1 MVNTPCYHACMY
13 DIGHSLHDALNDA
26 HSELSRAQVAV
37 AHANAGGE
45 PSRNADAA
53 MAQTARA
60 AIFSE
65 ALLSIE
71 HARFEAIKTVAK

>member
-1 MVNTPCYHACMY
+1 MY
-13 DIGHSLHDALNDA
+13 DIGQSLQDALGDA
-26 HSELSRAQVAV
+26 RSQLSRAQVAV
-37 AHANAGGE
+37 ARANAGGST
-45 PSRNADAA
+45 SRNADAA

-71 HARFEAIKTVAK
+71 HARFEAIKTVTK

>member
-1 MVNTPCYHACMY
+1 MFDV
-13 DIGHSLHDALNDA
+13 GHSLQGALENA
-26 HSELSRAQVAV
+26 RSQLARAQGAV
-37 AHANAGGE
+37 ARANAGGSA
-45 PSRNADAA
+45 SRNADAA

-71 HARFEAIKTVAK
+71 RARFEAIKTVAR

>member
-1 MVNTPCYHACMY
+1 MY
-13 DIGHSLHDALNDA
+13 DIGQSLREAFDDAG
-26 HSELSRAQVAV
+26 SQLSRAQLAV
-37 AHANAGGE
+37 ARANAGGTA
-45 PSRNADAA
+45 SRNADAA

-71 HARFEAIKTVAK
+71 RSRFEAIKTVAK

>member
-1 MVNTPCYHACMY
+1 MY
-13 DIGHSLHDALNDA
+13 DIGQSLHDALEDA
-26 HSELSRAQVAV
+26 RSQLSRAQVAV
-37 AHANAGGE
+37 ARANAGESG
-45 PSRNADAA
+45 SRNADAA

-71 HARFEAIKTVAK
+71 HARFEAIKTVTK